1 MKNNLN
7 KLFVFLNNET
17 VQGKLKKFNLLISIV
32 SFTYIYRLISDN
44 LINTNFEF
52 NLNYIEFILLIITY
66 VFIGITWV
74 KFSSQDNKETYKDI
88 FFDWAYSN
96 VGKYVPGG
104 IGVVSIRLN
113 QGNSKKN
120 SKKILFGLLEEQFL
134 VPFLSLPVLLACI
147 FFIKESYLIYFLV
160 VFQILFVLIIKNIY
174 FRNESLRN
182 NSLLNYSNY
191 LLISILL
198 SNFLTILIFYNLGFD
213 NYLYQ
218 GLYYLIASYS
228 ALLFVGVPSG
238 IGIREGI
245 FLLLSDINFN
255 FSDQIEA
262 LIYIRL
268 LYLITDILFG
278 ITGLIYK
285 NTAN

>member
-1 MKNNLN
+1 M
-7 KLFVFLNNET
+7 
-17 VQGKLKKFNLLISIV
+17 
-32 SFTYIYRLISDN
+32 
-44 LINTNFEF
+44 
-52 NLNYIEFILLIITY
+52 
-66 VFIGITWV
+66 
-74 KFSSQDNKETYKDI
+74 
-88 FFDWAYSN
+88 
-96 VGKYVPGG
+96 
-104 IGVVSIRLN
+104 
-113 QGNSKKN
+113 
-120 SKKILFGLLEEQFL
+120 
-134 VPFLSLPVLLACI
+134 
-147 FFIKESYLIYFLV
+147 
-160 VFQILFVLIIKNIY
+160 
-174 FRNESLRN
+174 RN

-285 NTAN
+285 NKAS

>member
-17 VQGKLKKFNLLISIV
+17 VQGKLKKFNLLISIA

-52 NLNYIEFILLIITY
+52 NLNYTEFILLIITY

-96 VGKYVPGG
+96 LGKYVPGG

-160 VFQILFVLIIKNIY
+160 VFQILFIFIIKNIY

-285 NTAN
+285 NKAS

>member
-7 KLFVFLNNET
+7 KLFLFLNNET
-17 VQGKLKKFNLLISIV
+17 VQTKLKKFNLLISII
-32 SFTYIYRLISDN
+32 SFIYIYRLISDN
-44 LINTNFEF
+44 LIKTNFEF
-52 NLNYIEFILLIITY
+52 NLNYAELILLIITY
-66 VFIGITWV
+66 VFVGITWV
-74 KFSSQDNKETYKDI
+74 KFSSHDNKEIYKDI

-134 VPFLSLPVLLACI
+134 VPFLSLPVLLFCI
-147 FFIKESYLIYFLV
+147 FFVNESYLIYSLV
-160 VFQILFVLIIKNIY
+160 IFQILFVFIIKNIY
-174 FRNESLRN
+174 FKNESLRN

-191 LLISILL
+191 LLISILI

-268 LYLITDILFG
+268 LYLIADILFG

-285 NTAN
+285 NKAS

>member
-1 MKNNLN
+1 MKNNIN
-7 KLFVFLNNET
+7 KLFLFLNNET
-17 VQGKLKKFNLLISIV
+17 VQGKLKKFNLLISII
-32 SFTYIYRLISDN
+32 SFTYIYQLINDN
-44 LINTNFEF
+44 LVNTNFEF
-52 NLNYIEFILLIITY
+52 NLNYTELILLIITY

-74 KFSSQDNKETYKDI
+74 KFSSQDNKKLYKDI
-88 FFDWAYSN
+88 FFVWAYSN
-96 VGKYVPGG
+96 LGKYVPGG

-120 SKKILFGLLEEQFL
+120 SKKVLFGLLEEQFL

-147 FFIKESYLIYFLV
+147 FFIKESYLLYFLV
-160 VFQILFVLIIKNIY
+160 VFQILFVFIIKNIY
-174 FRNESLRN
+174 FRNESLKN

-191 LLISILL
+191 ILISILL

-245 FLLLSDINFN
+245 FLLLSNINLN

-268 LYLITDILFG
+268 LYLITDLLFG

-285 NTAN
+285 NKVS

>member
-7 KLFVFLNNET
+7 KLFVFLNNEK
-17 VQGKLKKFNLLISIV
+17 VQEKLKKFNLLISIV
-32 SFTYIYRLISDN
+32 SFTYIYRLINDN
-44 LINTNFEF
+44 LINNNFEF
-52 NLNYIEFILLIITY
+52 NLNYTEFILLITTY
-66 VFIGITWV
+66 VFVGITWV
-74 KFSSQDNKETYKDI
+74 KFSSQDNKESYKHI

-96 VGKYVPGG
+96 LGKYVPGG

-160 VFQILFVLIIKNIY
+160 VFQILFVFIVKNLY

-198 SNFLTILIFYNLGFD
+198 SNFLTILIFYDLGFD

-255 FSDQIEA
+255 FSEQIEA

-285 NTAN
+285 NKAS

>member
-17 VQGKLKKFNLLISIV
+17 VQGKLKKFNLLISIA

-96 VGKYVPGG
+96 LGKYVPGG

-160 VFQILFVLIIKNIY
+160 VFQILFIFIIKNIY

-268 LYLITDILFG
+268 LYLIADILFG

-285 NTAN
+285 NKAS

>member
-1 MKNNLN
+1 MKNNIN
-7 KLFVFLNNET
+7 KLFLFLNNET
-17 VQGKLKKFNLLISIV
+17 VQGKLKKFNLLISII
-32 SFTYIYRLISDN
+32 SFTYIYQLINDN
-44 LINTNFEF
+44 LVNTNFEF
-52 NLNYIEFILLIITY
+52 NLNYTELILLIITY

-74 KFSSQDNKETYKDI
+74 KFSSQDNKKLYKDI
-88 FFDWAYSN
+88 FFVWAYSN
-96 VGKYVPGG
+96 LGKYVPGG

-120 SKKILFGLLEEQFL
+120 SKKVLFGLLEEQFL

-147 FFIKESYLIYFLV
+147 FFIKESYLLYFLV
-160 VFQILFVLIIKNIY
+160 VFQILFVFIIKNIY
-174 FRNESLRN
+174 FRNESLKN

-285 NTAN
+285 NKAS

>member
-1 MKNNLN
+1 MKNNIN
-7 KLFVFLNNET
+7 KLFLFLNNET
-17 VQGKLKKFNLLISIV
+17 VQGKLKKFNLLISII
-32 SFTYIYRLISDN
+32 SFTYIYQLINDN
-44 LINTNFEF
+44 LVNTNFEF
-52 NLNYIEFILLIITY
+52 NLNYTELILLIITY

-74 KFSSQDNKETYKDI
+74 KFSSQDNKKLYKDI
-88 FFDWAYSN
+88 FFVWAYSN
-96 VGKYVPGG
+96 LGKYVPGG

-120 SKKILFGLLEEQFL
+120 SKKVLFGLLEEQFL

-147 FFIKESYLIYFLV
+147 FFIKESYLLYFLV
-160 VFQILFVLIIKNIY
+160 VFQILFVFIIKNIY
-174 FRNESLRN
+174 FRNESLKN

-268 LYLITDILFG
+268 LYLITDLLFG

-285 NTAN
+285 NKVS

>member
-17 VQGKLKKFNLLISIV
+17 VQGKLKKFNLLISIA

-74 KFSSQDNKETYKDI
+74 KFSSQDNKQTYKDI

-96 VGKYVPGG
+96 LGKYVPGG

-160 VFQILFVLIIKNIY
+160 VFQILFIFIIKNIY

-245 FLLLSDINFN
+245 FLLLSDINLN

-278 ITGLIYK
+278 VTGLIYK
-285 NTAN
+285 NKAS

>member
-7 KLFVFLNNET
+7 KLFLFLNNET
-17 VQGKLKKFNLLISIV
+17 VQRKLKKFNLLISIV
-32 SFTYIYRLISDN
+32 SFIFIYQLINDN

-52 NLNYIEFILLIITY
+52 NLNYTELILLIITY
-66 VFIGITWV
+66 FFVGITWV
-74 KFSSQDNKETYKDI
+74 KFSSQDNKKLYKDI

-104 IGVVSIRLN
+104 IGVVSIRIN
-113 QGNSKKN
+113 QGSGKKN

-134 VPFLSLPVLLACI
+134 VPFLSLPVLVACI
-147 FFIKESYLIYFLV
+147 YFINESYLIYFLV
-160 VFQILFVLIIKNIY
+160 VFQILFVFIIKNIY
-174 FRNESLRN
+174 LKNESLRT

-191 LLISILL
+191 LLTSILL

-213 NYLYQ
+213 DYLYQ

-262 LIYIRL
+262 LVYIRL
-268 LYLITDILFG
+268 LYLVADVLFG
-278 ITGLIYK
+278 LTGLIYK
-285 NTAN
+285 NKAT

>member
-17 VQGKLKKFNLLISIV
+17 VQGKLKKFNLLISIA

-44 LINTNFEF
+44 LINTNFKF

-96 VGKYVPGG
+96 LGKYVPGG

-160 VFQILFVLIIKNIY
+160 VFQILFIFIIKNIY

-285 NTAN
+285 NKAS

>member
-17 VQGKLKKFNLLISIV
+17 VQGKLKKFNLLISIA

-96 VGKYVPGG
+96 LGKYVPGG

-147 FFIKESYLIYFLV
+147 FFINESYLIYFLV
-160 VFQILFVLIIKNIY
+160 VFQILFIFIIKNIY

-218 GLYYLIASYS
+218 GLYYLVASYS

-285 NTAN
+285 NKAS

>member
-17 VQGKLKKFNLLISIV
+17 VQGKLKKFNLLISIA

-52 NLNYIEFILLIITY
+52 NLNFIEFILLIITY
-66 VFIGITWV
+66 VFIGLTWV

-96 VGKYVPGG
+96 LGKYVPGG

-147 FFIKESYLIYFLV
+147 FFINESYLIYFLV
-160 VFQILFVLIIKNIY
+160 VFQILFIFIIKNIY

-218 GLYYLIASYS
+218 GIYYLIASYS

-245 FLLLSDINFN
+245 FLLLSDINLN

-278 ITGLIYK
+278 VTGLIYK
-285 NTAN
+285 NKAS

>member
-17 VQGKLKKFNLLISIV
+17 VQGKLKKFNLLISIA

-96 VGKYVPGG
+96 LGKYVPGG

-147 FFIKESYLIYFLV
+147 FFINESYLIYFLV
-160 VFQILFVLIIKNIY
+160 VFQILFIFIIKNIY

-245 FLLLSDINFN
+245 FFLLSDINFN

-285 NTAN
+285 NKAS

>member
-17 VQGKLKKFNLLISIV
+17 VQGKLKKFNLLISIA

-96 VGKYVPGG
+96 LGKYVPGG

-113 QGNSKKN
+113 QGNSKRN

-160 VFQILFVLIIKNIY
+160 VFQILFIFIIKNIY

-285 NTAN
+285 NKAS

>member
-52 NLNYIEFILLIITY
+52 NLNYIEFTLLIITY

-74 KFSSQDNKETYKDI
+74 KFSSQENKETYKEI

-96 VGKYVPGG
+96 IGKYVPGG

-134 VPFLSLPVLLACI
+134 VPFLSLPVLLVCI

-160 VFQILFVLIIKNIY
+160 VFQILFVFIIKNIY

-285 NTAN
+285 NKAS

>member
-17 VQGKLKKFNLLISIV
+17 VQGKLKKFNLLISIA
-32 SFTYIYRLISDN
+32 SFIYIYRLISDN

-96 VGKYVPGG
+96 LGKYVPGG

-147 FFIKESYLIYFLV
+147 FFINESYLIYFLV
-160 VFQILFVLIIKNIY
+160 VFQILFIFIIKNIY

-285 NTAN
+285 NKAS

>member
-17 VQGKLKKFNLLISIV
+17 VQGKLKKFNLLISIA

-66 VFIGITWV
+66 VFIGLTWV

-96 VGKYVPGG
+96 LGKYVPGG

-147 FFIKESYLIYFLV
+147 FFINESYLIYFLV
-160 VFQILFVLIIKNIY
+160 VFQILFIFIIKNIY

-285 NTAN
+285 NKAS

>member
-17 VQGKLKKFNLLISIV
+17 VQGKLKKFNLLISIA

-96 VGKYVPGG
+96 LGKYVPGG

-120 SKKILFGLLEEQFL
+120 SKKILLGLLEEQFL

-160 VFQILFVLIIKNIY
+160 VFQILFIFIIKNIY

-285 NTAN
+285 NKAS

>member
-17 VQGKLKKFNLLISIV
+17 VQGKLKKFNLLISIA

-96 VGKYVPGG
+96 LGKYVPGG

-160 VFQILFVLIIKNIY
+160 VFQILFIFIIKNIY

-278 ITGLIYK
+278 VTGLIYK
-285 NTAN
+285 NKAS

>member
-17 VQGKLKKFNLLISIV
+17 VQGKLKKFNLLISIA

-96 VGKYVPGG
+96 LGKYVPGG

-160 VFQILFVLIIKNIY
+160 VFQILFIFIIKNIY

-228 ALLFVGVPSG
+228 DILLVGVPSG
-238 IGIREGI
+238 IGIREVI
-245 FLLLSDINFN
+245 FL
-255 FSDQIEA
+255 
-262 LIYIRL
+262 
-268 LYLITDILFG
+268 
-278 ITGLIYK
+278 
-285 NTAN
+285 

>member
-17 VQGKLKKFNLLISIV
+17 VQGKLKKFNLLISIA

-66 VFIGITWV
+66 VFIGLTWV

-96 VGKYVPGG
+96 LGKYVPGG

-160 VFQILFVLIIKNIY
+160 VFQILFIFIIKNIY

-218 GLYYLIASYS
+218 GIYYLIASYS

-285 NTAN
+285 NKAS

>member
-17 VQGKLKKFNLLISIV
+17 VQGKLKKFNLLISIA

-96 VGKYVPGG
+96 LGKYVPGG

-160 VFQILFVLIIKNIY
+160 VFQILFIFIIKNIY

-218 GLYYLIASYS
+218 GIYYLIASYS

-285 NTAN
+285 NKAS

>member
-17 VQGKLKKFNLLISIV
+17 VQGKLKKFNLLISIA

-44 LINTNFEF
+44 LINTNFKF

-96 VGKYVPGG
+96 LGKYVPGG

-160 VFQILFVLIIKNIY
+160 VFQILFIFIIKNIY

-278 ITGLIYK
+278 ITGFIYK
-285 NTAN
+285 NKAS

>member
-52 NLNYIEFILLIITY
+52 NLNYIEFTLLIITY

-74 KFSSQDNKETYKDI
+74 KFSSQENKETYKEI

-134 VPFLSLPVLLACI
+134 VPFLSLPVLLVCI

-160 VFQILFVLIIKNIY
+160 VFQILFVFIIKNIY

-285 NTAN
+285 NKAS

>member
-17 VQGKLKKFNLLISIV
+17 VQGKLKKFNLLISIA

-96 VGKYVPGG
+96 LGKYVPGG

-113 QGNSKKN
+113 QGNSKKIL
-120 SKKILFGLLEEQFL
+120 KK
-134 VPFLSLPVLLACI
+134 
-147 FFIKESYLIYFLV
+147 Y
-160 VFQILFVLIIKNIY
+160 
-174 FRNESLRN
+174 
-182 NSLLNYSNY
+182 YS
-191 LLISILL
+191 
-198 SNFLTILIFYNLGFD
+198 D
-213 NYLYQ
+213 C
-218 GLYYLIASYS
+218 
-228 ALLFVGVPSG
+228 
-238 IGIREGI
+238 
-245 FLLLSDINFN
+245 
-255 FSDQIEA
+255 
-262 LIYIRL
+262 
-268 LYLITDILFG
+268 
-278 ITGLIYK
+278 
-285 NTAN
+285 

>member
-17 VQGKLKKFNLLISIV
+17 VQGKLKKFNLLISIA

-96 VGKYVPGG
+96 LGKYVPGG

-134 VPFLSLPVLLACI
+134 VPFLSLPVILACI
-147 FFIKESYLIYFLV
+147 FFINESYLIYFLV
-160 VFQILFVLIIKNIY
+160 VFQILFIFIIKNIY

-285 NTAN
+285 NKAS

>member
-17 VQGKLKKFNLLISIV
+17 VQGKLKKFNLLISIA

-96 VGKYVPGG
+96 LGKYVPGG

-160 VFQILFVLIIKNIY
+160 VFQILFIFIIKNFY

-245 FLLLSDINFN
+245 FLLLSDINLN

-285 NTAN
+285 NKAS

>member
-17 VQGKLKKFNLLISIV
+17 VQGKLKKFNLLISIA

-66 VFIGITWV
+66 VFIGLTWV

-96 VGKYVPGG
+96 LGKYVPGG

-160 VFQILFVLIIKNIY
+160 VFQILFIFIIKNIY

-218 GLYYLIASYS
+218 GIYYLIASYS

-245 FLLLSDINFN
+245 FLLLSDINLN

-285 NTAN
+285 NKAS

>member
-17 VQGKLKKFNLLISIV
+17 VQGKLKKFNLLISIA

-66 VFIGITWV
+66 VFIGLTWV

-96 VGKYVPGG
+96 LGKYVPGG

-147 FFIKESYLIYFLV
+147 FFINESYLIYFLV
-160 VFQILFVLIIKNIY
+160 VFQILFIFIIKNIY

-218 GLYYLIASYS
+218 GIYYLIASYS

-245 FLLLSDINFN
+245 FLLLSDINLN

-278 ITGLIYK
+278 VTGLIYK
-285 NTAN
+285 NKAS

>member
-7 KLFVFLNNET
+7 KLFLLLNNET
-17 VQGKLKKFNLLISIV
+17 VQRKLKKFNLLISII
-32 SFTYIYRLISDN
+32 SFIFIYRLINEN
-44 LINTNFEF
+44 LFNTNFEF
-52 NLNYIEFILLIITY
+52 NLNYTELILLIITY
-66 VFIGITWV
+66 FFVGITWV
-74 KFSSQDNKETYKDI
+74 KFSSQDNKEINKDI

-120 SKKILFGLLEEQFL
+120 SKKVLFGLLEEQFL

-147 FFIKESYLIYFLV
+147 FFINENYLIYFLV
-160 VFQILFVLIIKNIY
+160 VFQILFVFIIKNIY

-245 FLLLSDINFN
+245 FLLLSNINLN

-268 LYLITDILFG
+268 LYLITDLLFG

-285 NTAN
+285 NKVS

>member
-17 VQGKLKKFNLLISIV
+17 VQGKLKKFNLLISIA

-66 VFIGITWV
+66 VFIGLTWV

-96 VGKYVPGG
+96 LGKYVPGG

-160 VFQILFVLIIKNIY
+160 VFQILFIFIIKNIY

-285 NTAN
+285 NKAS

>member
-17 VQGKLKKFNLLISIV
+17 VQGKLKKFNLLISIA

-96 VGKYVPGG
+96 LGKYVPGG

-147 FFIKESYLIYFLV
+147 FFINESYLIYFLV
-160 VFQILFVLIIKNIY
+160 VFQILFIFIIKNIY

-218 GLYYLIASYS
+218 GIYYLIASYS

-245 FLLLSDINFN
+245 FLLLSDINLN

-278 ITGLIYK
+278 VTGLIYK
-285 NTAN
+285 NKAS

>member
-17 VQGKLKKFNLLISIV
+17 VQGKLKKFNLLISIA

-52 NLNYIEFILLIITY
+52 NLNYTEFILLIITY

-96 VGKYVPGG
+96 LGKYVPGG

-160 VFQILFVLIIKNIY
+160 VFQILFIFIIKNIY

-278 ITGLIYK
+278 VTGLIYK
-285 NTAN
+285 NKAS